1 MRETG
6 EASKIKGDVKPPRR
20 SKWTKSIKSVL
31 RKLRMRAFGCLCI
44 MLSLAGRLVECFF
57 NRWFAILLGKDK
69 QNEFFTSLVGRY
81 RQLLSKLFI
90 SKYSGF
96 FIPLNKE
103 EVLITFDGFH
113 AVVPINTMGITRIVE
128 KEYLQ
133 PSKGDVVVDVGAH
146 YGFYALHAS
155 RLVGAGGMIFSFEPH
170 PKNYERF
177 VTNLSSNGIRNVIPL
192 NKALGECDKPIRL
205 YVSSHSERHSTSF
218 TLNPSTHYSGNYI
231 RVESARLD
239 TVVGELGIKRI
250 DLIKIDVEGAE
261 LSVLK
266 GAKKTIDQFRP
277 SLTIAAYHYREEV
290 DEICTLLKSTN
301 PSYKVTIT
309 QGPILHAIYS

>member
-1 MRETG
+1 V
-6 EASKIKGDVKPPRR
+6 AKVIKN
-20 SKWTKSIKSVL
+20 IL
-31 RKLRMRAFGCLCI
+31 RKLRMRAFECSCI
-44 MLSLAGRLVECFF
+44 LLSSAGHLIEFLF
-57 NRWFAILLGKDK
+57 NRWFAILLGKDGQDK
-69 QNEFFTSLVGRY
+69 FFKGLVCSY

-103 EVLITFDGFH
+103 EVLIAFDGFY
-113 AVVPINTMGITRIVE
+113 AVVPINTMGITRIVK

-133 PSKGDVVVDVGAH
+133 PSKGDIVVDAGAH
-146 YGFYALHAS
+146 YGFYTLHAS
-155 RLVGAGGMIFSFEPH
+155 RLVGADGMILSFEPH

-177 VTNLSSNGIRNVIPL
+177 LTNLSSNGIKNVIPF

-205 YVSSHSERHSTSF
+205 YISSHSERHSTSF
-218 TLNPSTHYSGNYI
+218 TLNPSTHYSGNYVY
-231 RVESARLD
+231 VESARLD
-239 TVVGELGIKRI
+239 TVVSELGIKRV

-261 LSVLK
+261 LSILK

-277 SLTIAAYHYREEV
+277 SLTIAAYHYPEEA
-290 DEICTLLKSTN
+290 DEICALLKRMHL
-301 PSYKVTIT
+301 SYKVIVT